1 MAKTTQECLDYIKRQ
16 PWYNSY
22 KENIK
27 KYPLMTPIEE
37 VSNRDLISNA
47 FYFYNTIEGS
57 SYWYIINKKYLKWYD
72 ESENN
77 SNEEEVMPW
86 DCEDD

>member
-27 KYPLMTPIEE
+27 KSLLRIPIEE
-37 VSNRDLISNA
+37 VGNRNLISNA
-47 FYFYNTIEGS
+47 FYFHDTIEGS
-57 SYWYIINKKYLKWYD
+57 DYWHIINKKYLKWYD

-77 SNEEEVMPW
+77 SNEEEVMP
-86 DCEDD
+86 